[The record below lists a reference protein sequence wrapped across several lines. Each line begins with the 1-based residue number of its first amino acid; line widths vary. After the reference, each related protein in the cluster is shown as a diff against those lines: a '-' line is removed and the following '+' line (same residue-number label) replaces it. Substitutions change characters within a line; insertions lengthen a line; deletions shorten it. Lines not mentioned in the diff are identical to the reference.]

1 MLETLSPTA
10 IPQISLGTAVLI
22 VFLICAGFVMLR
34 GITRMIVG
42 SVVLALS
49 AWLAFLVW
57 QKAPALSVEWFGK
70 SIGFVTTGL
79 PIVTFLASFLLIRK
93 IIKLITSPFERTAD
107 EEKKSSNPF
116 SRLVFRLFLALIPTS
131 IICLIAAA
139 LVHHSGSIAEV
150 RDFSEKTDS
159 AHGSAPAKKS
169 QSLKSSIEAVLPAT
183 WIEALDP
190 LANPMRITL
199 AKVIASQSE
208 FPVQPVIDP
217 RTGKPIPRAILVD
230 DPELQNLAREGKY
243 GTLLRHPLLTKALA
257 DPDTQAFLKNLHL

>member
-1 MLETLSPTA
+1 MHETISAAA
-10 IPQISLGTAVLI
+10 IPQISLGTAALI
-22 VFLICAGFVMLR
+22 VFLICACFVMLR

-57 QKAPALSVEWFGK
+57 QIAPTLSVEWSGK
-70 SIGFVTTGL
+70 SMGFITTGL
-79 PIVTFLASFLLIRK
+79 PITTFGASFLLIRK
-93 IIKLITSPFERTAD
+93 IIKVISRPFGKPAD
-107 EEKKSSNPF
+107 EGNTHTRPF
-116 SRLVFRLFLALIPTS
+116 LSLVFRLFLALIPTS

-150 RDFSEKTDS
+150 RDFSEKSGGT
-159 AHGSAPAKKS
+159 HGSAPAKKD
-169 QSLKSSIEAVLPAT
+169 QSLKSSIEALLPAS

-190 LANPMRITL
+190 LANPMRVTL

-208 FPVQPVIDP
+208 SPLQPVIDP
-217 RTGKPIPRAILVD
+217 KTGKPIPRAILVD

-257 DPDTQAFLKNLHL
+257 DPEIQAFLKNLNL